1 MLSRELIIFDVETT
15 GLDPQRDYIIEL
27 SAVKYDRNMEIID
40 RYLQRFNIPI
50 QIPEEATAVHGITN
64 EDLEG
69 YPSFHEEI
77 FAIAEFF
84 AGCDLAGY
92 NVMFDLKFLSSAFEE
107 TGNFLKFDFAIFDVM
122 RIYAKYEP
130 RTLSAVYK
138 RLFNSELD
146 GAHSAEAD
154 VIATGLVLKELVNRG
169 FCELQSDQLEELSDT
184 KNLADIAGKFVWTE
198 ENVLLWNFGKYN
210 GKPVTID
217 MSYCTW
223 FFNADFPIQ
232 SKHVLSEYL
241 NFKGDDNE

>member
-1 MLSRELIIFDVETT
+1 MLNRELIIFDVETT

-40 RYLQRFNIPI
+40 RYLQRFNVPI
-50 QIPEEATAVHGITN
+50 QIPEEATAVHGIAN
-64 EDLEG
+64 EDLVG

-107 TGNFLKFDFAIFDVM
+107 TGRFLKFDFAIIDVM
-122 RIYAKYEP
+122 KIYAKYEP

-138 RLFNSELD
+138 RLFNSELED
-146 GAHSAEAD
+146 AHSAEAD

-169 FCELQSDQLEELSDT
+169 FCELKSDQLQELSDT
-184 KNLADIAGKFVWTE
+184 KNLADIAGKFLL
-198 ENVLLWNFGKYN
+198 NDSVLVWNFGKGN
-210 GKPVTID
+210 DAHDT
-217 MSYCTW
+217 S
-223 FFNADFPIQ
+223 Q
-232 SKHVLSEYL
+232 S
-241 NFKGDDNE
+241 